1 MTTVPAWNRIK
12 TRLEELGYS
21 LTLEQFKNLE
31 VTVKIIETGRC
42 TYTQES
48 RFGGNLE
55 DLVDIDEV
63 LDFDADEYD
72 LQDRL
77 SEGLRESGEIYEGD
91 VLSSDYEDHDIDECY
106 INEVAYQVTME
117 DGEVVNLNK
126 SDITDLIQTMGR
138 E

>member
-31 VTVKIIETGRC
+31 VTVRIIETGRC
-42 TYTQES
+42 TYTIES
-48 RFGGNLE
+48 QITGDL
-55 DLVDIDEV
+55 DTLVDIDDV
-63 LDFDADEYD
+63 LDYDTDEYD

-77 SEGLRESGEIYEGD
+77 SEQLRESGEIYEGN
-91 VLSSDYEDHDIDECY
+91 VLSSEYEDHDVDECY
-106 INEVAYQVTME
+106 VNEVAYQVTME
-117 DGEVVNLNK
+117 DGEVVDLNK
-126 SDITDLIQTMGR
+126 SDITELIQTMGR

>member
-31 VTVKIIETGRC
+31 IDISIIETGTC
-42 TYTQES
+42 AYTQES
-48 RFGGNLE
+48 RIRGDL
-55 DLVDIDEV
+55 DTLVDIDDV
-63 LDFDADEYD
+63 LDYDSDEYA
-72 LQDRL
+72 LSDRI
-77 SEGLRESGEIYEGD
+77 SDSLRDTGEIFEGD
-91 VLSSDYEDHDIDECY
+91 VTDVEYEDHAADECY
-106 INEVAYQVTME
+106 IENIYYSVTME

-126 SDITDLIQTMGR
+126 SDITELIQTMGR

>member
-31 VTVKIIETGRC
+31 VTVRIIETGRC

-48 RFGGNLE
+48 RITGDL
-55 DLVDIDEV
+55 DTLVDIDDV
-63 LDFDADEYD
+63 LDYDTDEYD

-77 SEGLRESGEIYEGD
+77 SEQLRESGEIYEGD
-91 VLSSDYEDHDIDECY
+91 VLSSEYEDHDIDECY
-106 INEVAYQVTME
+106 INDVAYQVTME

-126 SDITDLIQTMGR
+126 SDITELIQTMGR